1 MRKFGVAVVAILA
14 LIVGLPII
22 AAAQT
27 DEMTLRKQHQE
38 WYAKVVDAY
47 KRKDAKA
54 FAALFTPDV
63 KGVTWDGKKIMGRKA
78 LEEYTRED
86 MVAIVSIESAK
97 AVISK
102 IAMKNG
108 KMVVEGTEIW
118 KYKML
123 DANGTYGAKGK
134 TYDVLWKQAE
144 QATLRK
150 TAQGWQQE
158 NIHYVTK
165 PDLTVGGKPLLPKR

>member
-1 MRKFGVAVVAILA
+1 MRKHSCIL
-14 LIVGLPII
+14 II
-22 AAAQT
+22 ALVTMMAMPIMTVAQT
-27 DEMTLRKQHQE
+27 DEKTLRRQHQE

-47 KRKDAKA
+47 KRKDAKG
-54 FAALFTPDV
+54 FAMLFTPDV

-86 MVAIVSIESAK
+86 MAAIVSIESAK

-102 IAMKNG
+102 IALKNG

-134 TYDVLWKQAE
+134 TYNVLWKQVD
-144 QATLRK
+144 QATFRK
-150 TAQGWQQE
+150 TSQGWQQE
-158 NIHYVTK
+158 EYHYLTK